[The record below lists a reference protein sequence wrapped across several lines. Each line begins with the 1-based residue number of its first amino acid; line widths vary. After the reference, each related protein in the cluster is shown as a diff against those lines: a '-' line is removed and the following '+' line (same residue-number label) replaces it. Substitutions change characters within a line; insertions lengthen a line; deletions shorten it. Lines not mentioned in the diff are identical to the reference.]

1 MSIKQNLQSSILFL
15 AVIPVILMALL
26 AYFVS
31 LSKYASINEV
41 NITKTASDYSFGF
54 TSQLES
60 QIIETEALADTNN
73 IKSYLL
79 EKVNSPD
86 ALLDTNSAAYQSI
99 LESIVQLSNNADH
112 SVNYSF
118 YDIDGYLTITTDDDA
133 VSDWAEIMDKTVS
146 EYTTTIVIPKSDF
159 DPNTLDIITPVIV
172 NGNIIGLL
180 RTNIKKEYFG
190 IFISAERG
198 TFLLDKAGKPI
209 FGHKTTKEDKT
220 FLNHIKSLF
229 NSSTNNDTM
238 VKLNDAFSENT
249 DYLYGYAT
257 IPTYDWIYVVKQ
269 DTSTYTNIVSSLPGI
284 MIILLIAVVI
294 VAAFITR
301 NIVNLYTI
309 PIFQLQEDIRAAA
322 SGKLDVHCDVNSDDE
337 FGDLADNFNQMMD
350 IISTNYT
357 ELVGAHQKLEDNQ
370 IELQHNYEHIEN
382 LAYTDALTGI
392 YNRLAF
398 YKFADK
404 LLKSKN
410 EKKKRHAMI
419 FIDLDGFKA
428 INDTL
433 GHDYGDLLLQAVTA
447 ELSKRI
453 SKYDILGRNGGDEF
467 VILRAHPGSDQE
479 LQEFMTSLVDIASHP
494 FILNDETVKV
504 TISAGCAVYPSQG
517 TTISELMKKADIAMY
532 TSKMSGKNSYTFFS
546 LEMKQEIER
555 KNELIEILK
564 DAIKMQ
570 DIYLVYQP
578 LYNNINGDIIGC
590 EALMRLDSIELGNV
604 SPTEFIPVACEAG
617 MIDEI
622 GEWALFEACRFN
634 SRLLKFGIKPIF
646 ISVNITPLQ
655 LMGDKLLNTIKSI
668 PKLTGMPLE
677 HLVIELTENVIDK
690 NYEHNLEIINQVKEL
705 GVRIALDDYGTK
717 SSSFNVLSRLPID
730 ILKLNSTF
738 IAKICDNEKEA
749 YISET
754 IIKLAHELGLTVVAG
769 GVENDNQRLLLK
781 EQSCDIVQGFMLSK
795 PLDEEDFMELISE

>member
-370 IELQHNYEHIEN
+370 IEFALNGRLSPKELVYVASEE
-382 LAYTDALTGI
+382 DKALTELFETQPEVLEGWGQMIGFHII
-392 YNRLAF
+392 YLPLLI
-398 YKFADK
+398 KKLKDK
-404 LLKSKN
+404 RVLQYRAPYLTDLELSEISIGNDFLLQYLENPSDK
-410 EKKKRHAMI
+410 EKIKQG
-419 FIDLDGFKA
+419 FIRTEDIHRGNDGKDKA
-428 INDTL
+428 INRFYPLSSKSGEPMATPPNRKANL
-433 GHDYGDLLLQAVTA
+433 TRKRTA
-447 ELSKRI
+447 
-453 SKYDILGRNGGDEF
+453 
-467 VILRAHPGSDQE
+467 
-479 LQEFMTSLVDIASHP
+479 
-494 FILNDETVKV
+494 
-504 TISAGCAVYPSQG
+504 
-517 TTISELMKKADIAMY
+517 
-532 TSKMSGKNSYTFFS
+532 
-546 LEMKQEIER
+546 
-555 KNELIEILK
+555 
-564 DAIKMQ
+564 
-570 DIYLVYQP
+570 
-578 LYNNINGDIIGC
+578 
-590 EALMRLDSIELGNV
+590 
-604 SPTEFIPVACEAG
+604 
-617 MIDEI
+617 
-622 GEWALFEACRFN
+622 
-634 SRLLKFGIKPIF
+634 
-646 ISVNITPLQ
+646 
-655 LMGDKLLNTIKSI
+655 
-668 PKLTGMPLE
+668 
-677 HLVIELTENVIDK
+677 
-690 NYEHNLEIINQVKEL
+690 
-705 GVRIALDDYGTK
+705 
-717 SSSFNVLSRLPID
+717 
-730 ILKLNSTF
+730 
-738 IAKICDNEKEA
+738 
-749 YISET
+749 
-754 IIKLAHELGLTVVAG
+754 
-769 GVENDNQRLLLK
+769 
-781 EQSCDIVQGFMLSK
+781 
-795 PLDEEDFMELISE
+795 